1 MDQPR
6 STLFDATAAV
16 LFPGVVGSL
25 ELFPFPNESL
35 EIRSGENPPRTT
47 SWARFLLLDADSFKS
62 VRLPCFLLLHTVASL
77 LLFQGPPPPARSM
90 AASAVIALTAFSTL
104 GAATLASPYSYGRF
118 PCSVWGSD
126 NRLHG
131 GEPFRQVSHRLV
143 SSLARAR
150 KALHVP
156 PRPTETLAWRT
167 ALIRSCRTHR
177 RLALRAQ
184 QARRDGLDDLF
195 HLRLLRLQAR
205 RFGTDRR
212 HLHAGQRVWELVVR
226 YRGCDLHQRRGLRQR
241 TLHRRT
247 MVSADRQDLSSL
259 KSVR

>member
-1 MDQPR
+1 VDQPR

-16 LFPGVVGSL
+16 FFPGVVGSL

-156 PRPTETLAWRT
+156 PRPTETLA
-167 ALIRSCRTHR
+167 
-177 RLALRAQ
+177 
-184 QARRDGLDDLF
+184 
-195 HLRLLRLQAR
+195 
-205 RFGTDRR
+205 GTDRADTILSHTQTTR
-212 HLHAGQRVWELVVR
+212 SARTASSSRRARRSLPPTGTSPSSATVR
-226 YRGCDLHQRRGLRQR
+226 YRQAPPA
-241 TLHRRT
+241 RRT
-247 MVSADRQDLSSL
+247 TRLGAGGAVSRVRPAPATRPATTDAASPDNGERRPTRSL
-259 KSVR
+259 KS